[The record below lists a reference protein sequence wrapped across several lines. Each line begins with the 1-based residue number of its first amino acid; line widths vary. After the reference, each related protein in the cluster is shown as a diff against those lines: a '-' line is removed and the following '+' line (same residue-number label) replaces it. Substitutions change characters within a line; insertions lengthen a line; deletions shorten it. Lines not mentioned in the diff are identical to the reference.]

1 MEEKN
6 GAIHVAVK
14 GILIED
20 GKALIVRRSDV
31 MRDDR
36 IGRWECP
43 GGTLEFGERPEETL
57 VREFR
62 EETGLTVVPDQLL
75 YVDSANMNP
84 RYQIIIIAFLC
95 RRQGKAEVRLS
106 DEHLAYQWADGAAL
120 RRFLAQDIRE
130 ALDRN
135 GLWHLFA

>member
-1 MEEKN
+1 M
-6 GAIHVAVK
+6 
-14 GILIED
+14 
-20 GKALIVRRSDV
+20 
-31 MRDDR
+31 
-36 IGRWECP
+36 
-43 GGTLEFGERPEETL
+43 

-62 EETGLTVVPDQLL
+62 EETGLTVVPEKLL

-95 RRQGKAEVRLS
+95 RRSGTGDVRLS
-106 DEHLAYQWADGAAL
+106 EEHLAYRWADGAAL
-120 RRFLAQDIRE
+120 RRFLARDIQE